1 MAGISNGAA
10 TFLLI
15 EALFFIF
22 LVYSIWRVNKNIGPI
37 LSKLSRSLRLSEDLF
52 YDNQSFVTSARTR
65 YRRAAECIEDV
76 DAQAIAAGELS
87 RYEALRIWKWRI
99 SIGALS
105 EIVSSAPGVF
115 ITIGLLGT
123 FLGLALNLNELSNIL
138 SVGSGASSASPG
150 DLVDRMSGILGP
162 MSTAFVSS
170 LGGVFFSL
178 LFWLVG
184 LVMGANRFEI
194 NSEALLIAYL
204 EQIVQADCNRFSLV
218 RASVER
224 MELCLAEFMSNF
236 GERVG
241 SAIDSAMSQKIDEVF
256 NAIKAGSNA
265 LSIYSETMHQGVES
279 LSESGKLFY
288 KASSYFS
295 TAAFAEKFENSVN
308 TLVNVSDELSSSARL
323 LSSDL
328 NEISSSKDNLKHD
341 WNQAQSAVASST
353 VAAARVLEGT
363 NEYTKLITLVLEEL
377 TESSKQIRSARLA
390 IGKENKLSD
399 DLTRSLIG
407 ELESGQSQRLE
418 IASSLNNL
426 SVFLRQKESTD
437 DRITQLFKFSQ
448 EQKSE
453 LASVLQNLTAFL
465 QQRQS
470 NDDNLAKISETREEE
485 NSQGNINT
493 PQATDIFQ
501 FGNIFNRN
509 QP

>member
-1 MAGISNGAA
+1 MTGISNGAA

-22 LVYSIWRVNKNIGPI
+22 LVYSIWRVNKNIRPI
-37 LSKLSRSLRLSEDLF
+37 LATLSRSLRLSEDLF
-52 YDNQSFVTSARTR
+52 SDNQSFVTSARTR
-65 YRRAAECIEDV
+65 YRRAAECIENV

-87 RYEALRIWKWRI
+87 SYEALRIWKWKI

-178 LFWLVG
+178 LFWLIG
-184 LVMGANRFEI
+184 LVMGANRIEI
-194 NSEALLIAYL
+194 NSEAMLIAYL

-224 MELCLAEFMSNF
+224 MELCLAEFMSKF

-241 SAIDSAMSQKIDEVF
+241 DAIDNAMSQKIDEVF

-279 LSESGKLFY
+279 LSESSKVFY
-288 KASSYFS
+288 KASNYFS
-295 TAAFAEKFENSVN
+295 TSTFPEKFKDSVN
-308 TLVNVSDELSSSARL
+308 VLVNVSEELSSSARL

-328 NEISSSKDNLKHD
+328 NEISSSKDNLKDD

-353 VAAARVLEGT
+353 DAAARVLEGS
-363 NEYTKLITLVLEEL
+363 NEYTRLITLVLEEL

-390 IGKENKLSD
+390 IGRENKLSD
-399 DLTRSLIG
+399 DLTRSLIS
-407 ELESGQSQRLE
+407 ELENGQSQRLE
-418 IASSLNNL
+418 IASSLNKL
-426 SVFLRQKESTD
+426 SIFLQQRESND
-437 DRITQLFKFSQ
+437 DKIMHLFKYSQ
-448 EQKSE
+448 EEKFE

-470 NDDNLAKISETREEE
+470 IDENLAKLLETRAEG
-485 NSQGNINT
+485 NSQVDINT
-493 PQATDIFQ
+493 PQTTDNFQ
-501 FGNIFNRN
+501 FGKIFNRN

>member
-87 RYEALRIWKWRI
+87 SYEALRIWKWRI

-279 LSESGKLFY
+279 LSESGKVFLQ
-288 KASSYFS
+288 ASIYFS
-295 TAAFAEKFENSVN
+295 TSNFNEAFGNSVN
-308 TLVNVSDELSSSARL
+308 ALVD
-323 LSSDL
+323 SSDL
-328 NEISSSKDNLKHD
+328 LSTNAKLLASDLKEISSSKDNLKD
-341 WNQAQSAVASST
+341 DLEQAQSFMASST
-353 VAAARVLEGT
+353 QAATRVLEGT
-363 NEYTKLITLVLEEL
+363 NEYARLMNIALEEL
-377 TESSKQIRSARLA
+377 TESSKQLRSARLA
-390 IGKENKLSD
+390 IGKENKISD
-399 DLTRSLIG
+399 DLSRSLIR
-407 ELESGQSQRLE
+407 ELDNGQSERL
-418 IASSLNNL
+418 
-426 SVFLRQKESTD
+426 
-437 DRITQLFKFSQ
+437 QLTS
-448 EQKSE
+448 
-453 LASVLQNLTAFL
+453 ALQNLSTL
-465 QQRQS
+465 LVQKQS
-470 NDDNLAKISETREEE
+470 IDEKLSQLLEKRILEGNARPNDPFR
-485 NSQGNINT
+485 
-493 PQATDIFQ
+493 
-501 FGNIFNRN
+501 NIFNRS